1 MGYVYLAFAI
11 LAEIIGTTLLKMT
24 EGFTKSIPSIGCVV
38 AYVICYFTFSKC
50 ISYINLNVGYATWCG
65 IGIVATTIIAVVLFK
80 EQISLLG
87 IIGIILIIIGS
98 IFVNLFG

>member
-24 EGFTKSIPSIGCVV
+24 EGFTKLIPSIGCVI

-80 EQISLLG
+80 ARRNGQTTDVAIAKS
-87 IIGIILIIIGS
+87 IGS
-98 IFVNLFG
+98 E